1 MVTILTQDRKNIL
14 NAETIDRIYVDGGTI
29 YAESM
34 GRTVTEVGSF
44 EKPEN
49 IVKVMNYIAFGLTSV
64 ANDGGKTVV
73 IPSEEVVSND
83 KEIAEKY
90 IKAILEKRTGGPV
103 AGVIDLSHELK
114 AYIEKMKGGDGK

>member
-34 GRTVTEVGSF
+34 GRTVTAVGSF

-49 IVKVMNYIAFGLTSV
+49 IVKMMNYIAFGLTS
-64 ANDGGKTVV
+64 AKNDGEKTVV

-90 IKAILEKRTGGPV
+90 IKAILEERTGGPV
-103 AGVIDLSHELK
+103 AGVIDLSPELK
-114 AYIEKMKGGDGK
+114 AYIEKKKGGDGK